1 MNSCQLHILPDLNF
15 LVITPLDLTFP
26 LIVRP
31 RARFSAPAR
40 AVRGLLRP
48 PRDVVSIECLPLT
61 RRAFRCFFF
70 RT

>member
-1 MNSCQLHILPDLNF
+1 MNF

-31 RARFSAPAR
+31 RARFPAPAR

-48 PRDVVSIECLPLT
+48 PRDVVSVERLPLEEPFAA
-61 RRAFRCFFF
+61 AFSGRK
-70 RT
+70 RS